1 MVVKASATDYDTEWK
16 PAVLSV
22 ADGITGAHPL
32 KNAVA
37 ISQSDYDALATP
49 DANTLFLII

>member
-1 MVVKASATDYDTEWK
+1 VVVKASATDYDTEWK